1 MSALNQENLT
11 YVCNANEYVN
21 TMFAIMK
28 LVGTLDNMMENYQD
42 GDFIDDG
49 MVEEV
54 EDRLTRLNEG
64 IVKIFNQVLDTDQ
77 LPRGE

>member
-11 YVCNANEYVN
+11 YICNGGEYTN
-21 TMFAIMK
+21 TMFAVMK

-42 GDFIDDG
+42 GDFIDEG
-49 MVEEV
+49 MVEEI
-54 EDRLTRLNEG
+54 EERLERLNEA
-64 IVKIFNQVLDTDQ
+64 IVKIFNQALDIDQ